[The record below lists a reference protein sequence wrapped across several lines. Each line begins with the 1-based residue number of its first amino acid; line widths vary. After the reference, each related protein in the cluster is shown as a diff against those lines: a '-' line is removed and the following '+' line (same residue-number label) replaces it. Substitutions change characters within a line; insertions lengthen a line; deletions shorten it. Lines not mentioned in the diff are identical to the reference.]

1 MLRIRIELCPDG
13 DLDSAKTIATGI
25 VGRVHEPEQPAG
37 DAGYVVHLGPDDHGY
52 MEVAAT
58 ARVDH
63 RPVDGPWRLVAAAI
77 AAALA
82 GDRAPDPPDA
92 EAAFRAY
99 RRATEGSLA

>member
-1 MLRIRIELCPDG
+1 MLRITIDLCPGG

-25 VGRVHEPEQPAG
+25 VGRAHEPDQPAG

-63 RPVDGPWRLVAAAI
+63 RPADGPWRLVAAAI

-92 EAAFRAY
+92 EAALRAY
-99 RRATEGSLA
+99 RRATEGSMA